1 MKSLLSLA
9 FMLAGS
15 SAFAD
20 QQAIPPGTTPTADQL
35 GHVFAEACFASQP
48 GLIERR
54 AEILETAF
62 SFIKSTTTDLDAEWI
77 APDGALRLS
86 VDGNPINTEC
96 TMHIPGEIGGDGAA
110 LYEGLE
116 AHLPEGAQAV
126 TAEAVEGGLT
136 WSWAGNDV
144 SYRIDY
150 IESDGD
156 FSLLYK
162 AER

>member
-9 FMLAGS
+9 FTFAAFG
-15 SAFAD
+15 AFAD
-20 QQAIPPGTTPTADQL
+20 QQAIPLGTTPAADQL
-35 GHVFAEACFASQP
+35 GHVFAAACFASQP

-62 SFIKSTTTDLDAEWI
+62 SFTKSTTTDLDAEWV
-77 APDGALRLS
+77 APDGALRVS
-86 VDGNPINTEC
+86 VDGNPIGTEC
-96 TMHIPGEIGGDGAA
+96 VMHIPGEIGGDGAA
-110 LYEGLE
+110 LYEGLDV
-116 AHLPEGAQAV
+116 HLPEGAKAV
-126 TAEAVEGGLT
+126 TAEAIEGGLT